1 MVSKETI
8 AELIATYGNT
18 PKDSGKPEVQ
28 VAVLTAK
35 ILDLSQHLLVHKKDN
50 HTRRGLI
57 ALVAK
62 RRKMLDYLAKNEIV
76 RYRAI
81 ISALSLRK

>member
-8 AELIATYGNT
+8 AEIVATHGAN

-28 VAVLTAK
+28 IAVLTAK

-57 ALVAK
+57 AMVAK

>member
-8 AELIATYGNT
+8 AEIVATHGSN

-57 ALVAK
+57 AMVAK